1 MKFALA
7 GSGLAALASC
17 ALLAQDA
24 APLVFDAASVK
35 PNQTRESHTHIGH
48 NGGTLTM
55 TNATLKYCI
64 LRAYGVAEAQISGPA
79 WLDTERYDIIA
90 KAAADAINDQHQ
102 LRLRALLAE
111 RFKMAV
117 HRETKETTVYALVVA
132 KNGPKVKKEESHGPG
147 DGDMESSS
155 GHMTAKAVTMN
166 HLVTFLAGP
175 RAALG
180 RVVIDQTGL
189 DGVYSFTLNWTPEGI
204 NPSGPDS
211 QPPLLAAL
219 QEQLGLKV
227 ETRKAPV
234 EILFIDHAEKIP
246 AEN

>member
-1 MKFALA
+1 
-7 GSGLAALASC
+7 
-17 ALLAQDA
+17 
-24 APLVFDAASVK
+24 
-35 PNQTRESHTHIGH
+35 
-48 NGGTLTM
+48 
-55 TNATLKYCI
+55 
-64 LRAYGVAEAQISGPA
+64 
-79 WLDTERYDIIA
+79 
-90 KAAADAINDQHQ
+90 
-102 LRLRALLAE
+102 
-111 RFKMAV
+111 
-117 HRETKETTVYALVVA
+117 
-132 KNGPKVKKEESHGPG
+132 
-147 DGDMESSS
+147 
-155 GHMTAKAVTMN
+155 MN